1 MEIKRKKEVEA
12 QHKLEEADKKL
23 AVIIKFILILI
34 LKSLNKNC

>member
-12 QHKLEEADKKL
+12 QLKLEEADKKL
-23 AVIIKFILILI
+23 AVIRKFILILI